1 MEEESKGGGLP
12 QRESVDYSK
21 IHTISDCAEAMK
33 SVMSSSMRNGEKQR
47 EMQALETLYR
57 AMEKAQLEE
66 ERLGNERKTAVK
78 KVVIEFITPSVEDLT
93 RVMEM
98 DEAIREGDGKN
109 AKSGS

>member
-12 QRESVDYSK
+12 AEQGVDYSK

-33 SVMSSSMRNGEKQR
+33 SVMSSGMRNGEKQR

-66 ERLGNERKTAVK
+66 ERLGNERKTAVR
-78 KVVIEFITPSVEDLT
+78 KVVIEFVTPSVEDLQ
-93 RVMEM
+93 RVMDM
-98 DEAIREGDGKN
+98 DEAIRKGERKD
-109 AKSGS
+109 AKADS